1 MVKEDL
7 FLIQDILQEEVEEDQ
22 YLYLVMVAMVEV
34 QTIMDLIVEQGLL
47 ILVVAVVVCIVQE
60 KLVELEVLVW

>member
-34 QTIMDLIVEQGLL
+34 QTIMDLIVEQDLL

-60 KLVELEVLVW
+60 NLVELEVQV

>member
-34 QTIMDLIVEQGLL
+34 QTIMDLIVEQDLL
-47 ILVVAVVVCIVQE
+47 ILAVAVVVCIVQE
-60 KLVELEVLVW
+60 NLVELEDLV